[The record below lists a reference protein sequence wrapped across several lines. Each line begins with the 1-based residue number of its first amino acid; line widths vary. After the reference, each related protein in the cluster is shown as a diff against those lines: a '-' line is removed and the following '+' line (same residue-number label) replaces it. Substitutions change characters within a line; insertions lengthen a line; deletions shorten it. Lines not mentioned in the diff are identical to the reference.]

1 MSKENNCRCV
11 VCEIERNLLNSLNS
25 QTARTHF
32 QALAR
37 NHAVLNQFDAPA
49 DVIAQLH
56 EHEQVELV
64 NHKAWNGILHALVES
79 IADRTA
85 EEIGQQLLLLA
96 FMPAIHR
103 TYTEVCKLFPALGAE
118 DIAQQAS
125 LVFLEAIRLPFVVN
139 QNGYLPVALAKE
151 FRRRLFRW
159 AFLESRRSV
168 PSDELSSV
176 QPEPES
182 DENFEHAV
190 LLEDFLLQWQ
200 RAGVLSQEESD
211 LLRKFKCHGFRW
223 HELGDGEDGPSANAL
238 YFRVYR
244 TINRLRRAVREEL
257 AVRGPQIA
265 LKNKTSHNSQPEPQD
280 FSESVAI
287 SNSEKGFSPELSH
300 RGPQVEPD
308 VPPIAA

>member
-103 TYTEVCKLFPALGAE
+103 TYSEVCKLFAALGAE

-125 LVFLEAIRLPFVVN
+125 LVFLEATRSPFVVS

-159 AFLESRRSV
+159 AFLETRRSV

-182 DENFEHAV
+182 DENFEDAV
-190 LLEDFLLQWQ
+190 ILEEFLSQVQ
-200 RAGVLSQEESD
+200 RAGVLSQEQCD
-211 LLRKFKCHGFRW
+211 LLRKFKWEGFEA
-223 HELGDGEDGPSANAL
+223 HELAGANSGNTTNAVQMRL
-238 YFRVYR
+238 KRIFK
-244 TINRLRRAVREEL
+244 RLRQAINEGQTADVGRVGCSES
-257 AVRGPQIA
+257 
-265 LKNKTSHNSQPEPQD
+265 KNLSNNATI
-280 FSESVAI
+280 FSGSVAI
-287 SNSEKGFSPELSH
+287 SNSEKGLSPELNQP
-300 RGPQVEPD
+300 GPQLEPE
-308 VPPIAA
+308 VPTIAA